1 MQSHKTG
8 LVLEGGAMRGM
19 FTAGVL
25 DVFLEQGI
33 HFDGIMGVSAGALFG
48 PNFLSAQK
56 GRALRYSKRFN
67 GDPRYMGIQSLIR
80 TGSIVN
86 TKFAYGTVPLVL
98 DPFDDEA
105 FRASNVPF
113 YAVVTSMRTGEAEY
127 IPVRSVI
134 AQMDVLRASG
144 SMPFVSRPVLLGG
157 EKYLDGGIADSIPF
171 EAMRRLGYDHL
182 VVILTRD
189 ITYRKQ
195 PMNRALIRAH
205 YHRYP
210 AFCER
215 LQNRAAAYN
224 RSIEA
229 LRAEEEQGKIFVIR
243 PDRPIDIGRIETDPD
258 KLQSVYDL
266 GQRDA
271 HAALHSPGSARF
283 LSASRPG

>member
-25 DVFLEQGI
+25 DVFMDQDI

-67 GDPRYMGIQSLIR
+67 GDSNYMGIQSLIR

-113 YAVVTSMRTGEAEY
+113 YAVVTNMNTGKPEY
-127 IPVRSVI
+127 IPIRSVI
-134 AQMDVLRASG
+134 SQMDVLRASG

-171 EAMRRLGYDHL
+171 EAMRRLGYDRL

-189 ITYRKQ
+189 ISYRKK
-195 PMNRALIRAH
+195 PMNRALIHAH
-205 YHRYP
+205 YLRYP
-210 AFCER
+210 AFCKC
-215 LQNRAAAYN
+215 LQDRAAAYN
-224 RSIEA
+224 RTLDS
-229 LRAEEEQGKIFVIR
+229 LCQQEEQGKIFVIR
-243 PDRPIDIGRIETDPD
+243 PDRPIDIKRIETDPD

-271 HAALHSPGSARF
+271 QAALSALKSF
-283 LSASRPG
+283 LHPDNK